1 MFPANTTGNDN
12 CKMNIAMT
20 FEALKKII
28 CFKIKEYKWKLRPFW
43 NWKHIFPNRAAMS
56 VARGKDHS
64 YTQEE
69 GLDIRVSEAD
79 NRWVHGFGTLAGPSP
94 MTRMWSH

>member
-1 MFPANTTGNDN
+1 MFPANTTVNDN

-56 VARGKDHS
+56 GTVPKSDTRQRAQLHSRG
-64 YTQEE
+64 
-69 GLDIRVSEAD
+69 R
-79 NRWVHGFGTLAGPSP
+79 AGY
-94 MTRMWSH
+94 